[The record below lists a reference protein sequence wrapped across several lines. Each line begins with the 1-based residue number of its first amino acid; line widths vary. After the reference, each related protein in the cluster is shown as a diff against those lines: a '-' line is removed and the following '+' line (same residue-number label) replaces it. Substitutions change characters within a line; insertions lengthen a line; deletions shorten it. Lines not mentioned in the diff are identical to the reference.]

1 MMGDI
6 FGIYCIVVF
15 LTLVSAVVAM
25 INGAHLGL
33 LMVQWMEIAAFLV
46 ITPFA
51 IFGGMQLNK
60 WLFQRGK

>member
-1 MMGDI
+1 MMGDM

-25 INGAHLGL
+25 VNGENMGL
-33 LMVQWMEIAAFLV
+33 TMWQWMNIAAFLI

-51 IFGGMQLNK
+51 IMGGMQLNN
-60 WLFQRGK
+60 WLFKGGK